1 MLSSISVK
9 DYMTAKPV
17 TFTTDMDVLDAIH
30 LLIEREISGAPVVD
44 KLGNVVGMLSERD
57 CLKVALNASY
67 YAEKG
72 GKVSEFMSQDVK
84 TVDINAS
91 LVDIARMFLSAP
103 FKRYPVMRDG
113 ELVGQI
119 SRSDILKA
127 LQVLR

>member
-91 LVDIARMFLSAP
+91 LVDIAQMFLSAP

>member
-44 KLGNVVGMLSERD
+44 KLGNVVGILSERD

-91 LVDIARMFLSAP
+91 LVDIAQMFLSAP

>member
-44 KLGNVVGMLSERD
+44 KLGNVVGILSERD

-84 TVDINAS
+84 TVDVNAS
-91 LVDIARMFLSAP
+91 LVDIAQMFLSAP